1 MTGDALLQKK
11 AYQKYIENF
20 ETRAKSAYNFLKQL
34 YPSVKIEIFE
44 LLDPIGIAG
53 TSTNLDALIL
63 TRETAKGGQMVNDK
77 RAENKL
83 EPLNLV
89 FVDMVLASVSEAG
102 ANNFSNKTSS
112 SYIR

>member
-1 MTGDALLQKK
+1 VTGDALLQKK

-20 ETRAKSAYNFLKQL
+20 ETRAKSAYTFLKQL
-34 YPSVKIEIFE
+34 YPGCKVEIFE

-63 TRETAKGGQMVNDK
+63 TRETAKGGKMVNDK
-77 RAENKL
+77 RAENML
-83 EPLNLV
+83 EPLDLV
-89 FVDMVLASVSEAG
+89 FVDMVLASVSEEG
-102 ANNFSNKTSS
+102 ATNFSNKTSS